1 MWEGSGLNVGYW
13 SEDCEKWY
21 QNHIKKCIAGTAM
34 LRNPAEW
41 RHAMRFTR
49 DVGRMVEKNNLLAA
63 ESFSCLQLKDTFQ
76 VDGEIL
82 EALETMH

>member
-1 MWEGSGLNVGYW
+1 ME
-13 SEDCEKWY
+13 
-21 QNHIKKCIAGTAM
+21 A
-34 LRNPAEW
+34 
-41 RHAMRFTR
+41 R
-49 DVGRMVEKNNLLAA
+49 DEVHERCDRMVEKNNLLAA

>member
-1 MWEGSGLNVGYW
+1 MVPKPYQEVHRRDCNVEESCGM
-13 SEDCEKWY
+13 E
-21 QNHIKKCIAGTAM
+21 A
-34 LRNPAEW
+34 
-41 RHAMRFTR
+41 R
-49 DVGRMVEKNNLLAA
+49 DEVHERCDRMVEKNNLLAA